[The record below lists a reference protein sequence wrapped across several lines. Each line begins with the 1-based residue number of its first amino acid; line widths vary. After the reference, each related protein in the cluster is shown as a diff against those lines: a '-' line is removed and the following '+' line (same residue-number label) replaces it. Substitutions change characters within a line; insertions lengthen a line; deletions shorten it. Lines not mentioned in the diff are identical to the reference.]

1 MRIVV
6 SYDISDD
13 AIRRQIGKVCEA
25 FGQRV
30 QRSVF
35 ECTLHHEQMREM
47 IRRLDAA
54 RKGEGACP
62 ADSIRLYALCAGC
75 AALIT
80 VLGHRP
86 AVAAEAGHT
95 VI

>member
-13 AIRRQIGKVCEA
+13 AIRRQIVRVCEA

-35 ECTLHHEQMREM
+35 ECALYHEQMREM
-47 IRRLDAA
+47 VRQLDAA
-54 RKGEGACP
+54 RKGKGACLT
-62 ADSIRLYALCAGC
+62 DSIRLYVLCAEC
-75 AALIT
+75 ADLVT

-86 AVAAEAGHT
+86 VIAAEAGYT